1 MRRRE
6 FLALLGGA
14 AGAACSLPRSLN
26 AQQRMPRLGLMGS
39 APLPPIEALRQK
51 LRELGYVEGENFTLE
66 ARFAQGRDD
75 RYPGFGA
82 ELVALP
88 VDVIVAWGTP
98 AALAAKRATAS
109 IPILFVAGDAVNT
122 GIVSS
127 LSRPEGNITG
137 FVAVNAEIEA
147 KRVELLKEIVPHAT
161 RIAVLTNALNPLNQ
175 VNLETARR
183 AGQVLSVAIEQF
195 AIDSSADIPAALSR
209 LVDWRPQAAIV
220 GSDIALL
227 SGRQQIADTLNTH
240 RIPAVYPFR
249 EYSGVGAFIIYG
261 ANISHLFQQAAVY
274 VDRLLKGET
283 PEKLPI
289 QQATAFEMIVNLKT
303 AKRLGLSLPPLVL
316 ARADEVIE

>member
-39 APLPPIEALRQK
+39 APLLPIQALRQK

-175 VNLETARR
+175 VNLGTARR
-183 AGQVLSVAIEQF
+183 AGS
-195 AIDSSADIPAALSR
+195 
-209 LVDWRPQAAIV
+209 
-220 GSDIALL
+220 GSLRRNRAVRN
-227 SGRQQIADTLNTH
+227 RQQ
-240 RIPAVYPFR
+240 R
-249 EYSGVGAFIIYG
+249 
-261 ANISHLFQQAAVY
+261 
-274 VDRLLKGET
+274 
-283 PEKLPI
+283 
-289 QQATAFEMIVNLKT
+289 
-303 AKRLGLSLPPLVL
+303 
-316 ARADEVIE
+316 